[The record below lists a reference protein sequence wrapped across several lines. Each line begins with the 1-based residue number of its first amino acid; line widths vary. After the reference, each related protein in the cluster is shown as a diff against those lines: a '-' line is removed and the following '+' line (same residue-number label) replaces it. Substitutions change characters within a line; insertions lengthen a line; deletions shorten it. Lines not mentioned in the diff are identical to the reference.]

1 MVEQELVTCQEEWRV
16 QVQDMEKSCGA
27 LQDRVRELELE
38 ASVGEF
44 GPELLGEGAFNRDAG
59 ALVEQGTGEFWFFF
73 PVNSS

>member
-1 MVEQELVTCQEEWRV
+1 M
-16 QVQDMEKSCGA
+16 QDMEKSCGA

-38 ASVGEF
+38 VSVGKF
-44 GPELLGEGAFNRDAG
+44 GPELSGEGAFNRDAG